1 MIDKLNSVEVPRTI
15 NTVELNQIMN
25 LYTQS
30 FTEGFIKMIDNYT
43 SERRVESRVATISTP
58 NPKSVKGV
66 LNKGFE
72 KLKTPSL
79 KSGLQSCSSVDFD
92 PKKHIRLKDLG
103 VRSVYD
109 LDKRSNTLW
118 SEYFKTNKVYLDK
131 GVNTLKISKKILF
144 DKSVQNLL
152 NKNTKVSQ

>member
-1 MIDKLNSVEVPRTI
+1 MYNKLNSVEVQGTV

-43 SERRVESRVATISTP
+43 SEKRVESRVQTISIP
-58 NPKSVKGV
+58 KSKSVKKV

-79 KSGLQSCSSVDFD
+79 KSGLQSCSLVDFD

-152 NKNTKVSQ
+152 KKNTKVSQ

>member
-1 MIDKLNSVEVPRTI
+1 MTNKPNRVEVQGTV

-30 FTEGFIKMIDNYT
+30 FTEGFIRMLDNYT
-43 SERRVESRVATISTP
+43 SEQKVLPITVSTTKTLKKVF
-58 NPKSVKGV
+58 NR
-66 LNKGFE
+66 GFE

-79 KSGLQSCSSVDFD
+79 KSELQSCSSVDFD

>member
-1 MIDKLNSVEVPRTI
+1 MTNKVSRVEVQGTV

-30 FTEGFIKMIDNYT
+30 FTEGFIKMIDSYT
-43 SERRVESRVATISTP
+43 SEKRVESGLQTISIPKT
-58 NPKSVKGV
+58 KSVKKV
-66 LNKGFE
+66 LNGGFE

-79 KSGLQSCSSVDFD
+79 KSALQSCSSVDFD
-92 PKKHIRLKDLG
+92 QKKYIRLRDLG

-118 SEYFKTNKVYLDK
+118 SEYFKTNKVYLEK

-152 NKNTKVSQ
+152 KKNTKVSQ